1 VYTDFKS
8 GARFKNG
15 RFVNVHLYQLMCHVM
30 QLKAAPHNGTWSTV
44 CDGLVDPDACEDGP
58 YSGTTSMA
66 ASFSLII
73 IVAVVAALFDLL
85 S

>member
-1 VYTDFKS
+1 VCTDFKS
-8 GARFKNG
+8 GATFKAG

-44 CDGLVDPDACEDGP
+44 CDALADTDACEDGP

-73 IVAVVAALFDLL
+73 VVAVVVALFDLL